1 MALTD
6 ALWGFRK
13 DFLGSGSKFAAI
25 TPHNSTDIPLTRAV
39 YVGGAGNLVA
49 VDADNTATTFTAVA
63 AGTLLPIRVRRI
75 NSTDTTATALV
86 AIY

>member
-6 ALWGFRK
+6 KLWGFQK
-13 DFLGSGSKFAAI
+13 HILGSGTKFAAI
-25 TPHNSTDIPLTRAV
+25 TKSDTDDIPLTRAV
-39 YVGGAGNLVA
+39 YVGGAGNVVA
-49 VDADNTATTFTAVA
+49 VDADGTPTTFSGVA

-75 NSTDTTATALV
+75 NSTDTTATLMV